1 MTEQAELQTVER
13 TMAEEDASCS
23 GVAGGGASEWQTLRD
38 AGNALFDSG
47 HLSQAAAKYGDALV
61 FISLANRPARVHLLN
76 NRALAHL
83 RAGKP
88 RLAIWDCESV
98 LLLAP
103 PPTRDAANFQ
113 HRGNPAMLK
122 AIYIKAMGQKERGDV
137 EAARMGLHMVWLL
150 SGTRQE
156 LLSPPDRTHV
166 QELLVDLAKHFDADI
181 FPENDGPGIVPR
193 VGRTLQRVSIWVG
206 SHLLWSLAPLCILIG
221 AWIHVA
227 VMVNVTADGS
237 RAMLQGSMSP
247 ALVLD
252 LERARVLSLLGTLGI
267 TILWHIWGLWEVWE
281 KKRRGV
287 AFRSSRDH
295 VRAWWALSRSL
306 GLQTCMSLLWQTFK
320 LSARQA
326 VSGIFAG
333 KECGQSAVCDKAG
346 EEAAQSEQIGA
357 RQALK
362 RDVDEL
368 AAALQGQQQVQPHS
382 GVATEND
389 DSVGAMPKSVA
400 GGGETLRTTDRNEGV
415 IEGGWKKEGGKWT
428 KVEEEDTEGPDAGA
442 FGRKG
447 QDRPAPVD
455 VGGKREQTHR
465 PGEPDRDWKAVKKE
479 LDASE
484 MRALC
489 ADVVEAA
496 QKMIPDVQGV
506 APVEG
511 VNQQDP
517 DSASARAAEASMAKG
532 TRSEAVTEK
541 QTQEHLGMDPK
552 LSLCRKNNVPS
563 REDKDSDKR
572 KVIRHFKIFKD
583 PHAYMS
589 ARSRRRTKSHEFRQ
603 PSFPRCL

>member
-1 MTEQAELQTVER
+1 
-13 TMAEEDASCS
+13 MATD
-23 GVAGGGASEWQTLRD
+23 
-38 AGNALFDSG
+38 
-47 HLSQAAAKYGDALV
+47 
-61 FISLANRPARVHLLN
+61 
-76 NRALAHL
+76 
-83 RAGKP
+83 
-88 RLAIWDCESV
+88 
-98 LLLAP
+98 
-103 PPTRDAANFQ
+103 
-113 HRGNPAMLK
+113 
-122 AIYIKAMGQKERGDV
+122 
-137 EAARMGLHMVWLL
+137 
-150 SGTRQE
+150 
-156 LLSPPDRTHV
+156 
-166 QELLVDLAKHFDADI
+166 
-181 FPENDGPGIVPR
+181 
-193 VGRTLQRVSIWVG
+193 
-206 SHLLWSLAPLCILIG
+206 
-221 AWIHVA
+221 
-227 VMVNVTADGS
+227 
-237 RAMLQGSMSP
+237 
-247 ALVLD
+247 
-252 LERARVLSLLGTLGI
+252 
-267 TILWHIWGLWEVWE
+267 
-281 KKRRGV
+281 
-287 AFRSSRDH
+287 
-295 VRAWWALSRSL
+295 
-306 GLQTCMSLLWQTFK
+306 
-320 LSARQA
+320 
-326 VSGIFAG
+326 
-333 KECGQSAVCDKAG
+333 
-346 EEAAQSEQIGA
+346 
-357 RQALK
+357 
-362 RDVDEL
+362 
-368 AAALQGQQQVQPHS
+368 
-382 GVATEND
+382 ND

-511 VNQQDP
+511 VKQQDP
-517 DSASARAAEASMAKG
+517 DSAIARAAEASMAKG